1 MLFAMLWVAL
11 FFCFKNK
18 LKIFWD
24 LLEVDVFVFAVA
36 VLPLLILGKIDMK
49 FGILRYYSYI
59 EVLMFYT

>member
-36 VLPLLILGKIDMK
+36 VLPLLNMGKIDMK